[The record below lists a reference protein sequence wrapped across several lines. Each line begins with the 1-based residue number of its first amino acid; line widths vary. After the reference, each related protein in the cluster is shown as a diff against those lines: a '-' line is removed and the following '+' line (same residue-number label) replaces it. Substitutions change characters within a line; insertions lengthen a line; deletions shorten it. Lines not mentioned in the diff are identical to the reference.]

1 MIALVD
7 CNNFFVSCER
17 VFAPALR
24 DKPVVVLSNND
35 GCVVAR
41 SNEVKAMG
49 IKMGTPLYQIRNLLE
64 TGNVAVFSSNYNLY
78 GDMSRRVMSLLAEFS
93 PDCVPYSIHEAFLD
107 LSGLCPDEALAEYAR
122 RMATTVERGTGIP
135 VTVGVAPTKTLAKV
149 AAHFGKKY
157 RGYGGVCLIDSDEKR
172 CKALARCP
180 IGEVWGVGRQNL
192 AKMEYFG
199 VATAADFVARGE
211 SWVRRHFTVS
221 GVRTWKELQGI
232 ACIGEDD
239 LPEKKSI
246 CTSRSFPDRGI
257 RRRAQLEEAVAN
269 FAASCVRKL
278 RRQHQC
284 CRVVT
289 VFARTSRFSTDSPQ
303 DSIYRTRYLPVPTGD
318 VQEII
323 SAVIGLLRESYPR
336 EEIYDYKKAGVMVC
350 DLVPD
355 TAVQTYLFD
364 TVDRARQSALAEA
377 IDRINRKNGHDT
389 VRIALQGYDTTWHI
403 KSEHRSRQYTT
414 RLDEIIQVKS

>member
-49 IKMGTPLYQIRNLLE
+49 IKMGTPLYQIRGLLE
-64 TGNVAVFSSNYNLY
+64 SGNVAVFSSNYNLY

-93 PDCVPYSIHEAFLD
+93 PDCVPYSIDEAFLD
-107 LSGLCPDEALAEYAR
+107 LTGVCPDEALAEYAR

-221 GVRTWKELQGI
+221 GVRTWKELQGEP
-232 ACIGEDD
+232 CIGFEQA
-239 LPEKKSI
+239 PPAKQQI
-246 CTSRSFPDRGI
+246 CTSRSFATELTELNELRQSI
-257 RRRAQLEEAVAN
+257 ALFTALSAE
-269 FAASCVRKL
+269 KL
-278 RRQHQC
+278 RRQGSVCGQLQ
-284 CRVVT
+284 
-289 VFARTSRFSTDSPQ
+289 VFIATNRHRPDEPQQYVNRIVAFPTPTDSTLELTAAA
-303 DSIYRTRYLPVPTGD
+303 DRALKSIFTSGF
-318 VQEII
+318 
-323 SAVIGLLRESYPR
+323 G
-336 EEIYDYKKAGVMVC
+336 YKKAGVV
-350 DLVPD
+350 LGEIVPRG
-355 TAVQTYLFD
+355 AVQTSLFD
-364 TVDRARQSALAEA
+364 PMDRGRQARLMEMLDQVNERFGRHTLVTAAQGFDPLRS
-377 IDRINRKNGHDT
+377 NRNH
-389 VRIALQGYDTTWHI
+389 V
-403 KSEHRSRQYTT
+403 SPNYTT
-414 RLDEIIQVKS
+414 SWDELFEVKV